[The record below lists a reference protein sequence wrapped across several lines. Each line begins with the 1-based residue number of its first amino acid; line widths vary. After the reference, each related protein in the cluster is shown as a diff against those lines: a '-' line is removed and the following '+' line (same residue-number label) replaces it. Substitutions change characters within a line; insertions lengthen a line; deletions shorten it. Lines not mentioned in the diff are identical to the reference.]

1 MKTKSN
7 KQEKNKKKSK
17 WNDYKWAL
25 QLSLLA
31 FAISVTFSFIS
42 EVALKKTSLFV
53 STIIVLLFI
62 LIGVLFDM
70 VGMAVATAEEAP
82 FHSMSARK
90 IKSAKVAVML
100 KRNAG
105 KVSSF
110 CNDVIGDIC
119 GIVSGSAGVVI
130 ATSVSNMWN
139 ISLLLC
145 SLITTGVIAALTI
158 GGKAFEKTIAMEKS
172 NAILYQF
179 SKVLSVFYIGKKG

>member
-7 KQEKNKKKSK
+7 KQENKKNKK
-17 WNDYKWAL
+17 WENYKWTL
-25 QLSLLA
+25 KLMLLA
-31 FAISVTFSFIS
+31 FAISITFSFIS
-42 EVALKKTSLFV
+42 EIALKNASLLV
-53 STIIVLLFI
+53 STIIVLIFI

-70 VGMAVATAEEAP
+70 VGMSVATAEEAP

-100 KRNAG
+100 KRNAD

-130 ATSVSNMWN
+130 ASSISSMFN

-145 SLITTGVIAALTI
+145 SLVTTAVIAALTI

-172 NAILYQF
+172 NEILYQF
-179 SKVLSVFYIGKKG
+179 SRIIGFFYMGK

>member
-1 MKTKSN
+1 MKTKGN
-7 KQEKNKKKSK
+7 KQSKKNSK
-17 WNDYKWAL
+17 WKDYIWAL
-25 QLSLLA
+25 ELALLA

-42 EVALKKTSLFV
+42 EVALKETSLLV

-90 IKSAKVAVML
+90 IKPAKVAVML

-130 ATSVSNMWN
+130 ATSVSSMWDV
-139 ISLLLC
+139 SLLLS
-145 SLITTGVIAALTI
+145 SLVTTGVIAALTI

-172 NAILYQF
+172 NEILYQF